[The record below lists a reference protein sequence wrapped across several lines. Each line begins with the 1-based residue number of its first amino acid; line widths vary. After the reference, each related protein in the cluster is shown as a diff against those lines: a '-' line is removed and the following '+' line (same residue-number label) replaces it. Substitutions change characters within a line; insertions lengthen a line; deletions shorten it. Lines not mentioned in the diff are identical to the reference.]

1 MHFKDTGV
9 VQHLRLKNNLQ
20 LTLRLAEPDDA
31 ERLLVYV
38 NQIAGESENIPFGP
52 GEFTMSVEEERA
64 FLLNNAESPNSL
76 YLIAEIAGE
85 IAGTL
90 TFSTGKRL
98 RTQHAGEFGTSV
110 LRKYWNSGIGG
121 CMLAYLINW
130 AKQNGTIRKINL
142 RVRVDNLPAIHL
154 YEKYGFVQEGHRSR
168 EFYLHGQFID
178 AFLLGLQ
185 LDPPLTSPTDT

>member
-1 MHFKDTGV
+1 MHFKDTDV
-9 VQHLRLKNNLQ
+9 VQHIQLKNNIQ
-20 LTLRLAEPDDA
+20 LTLRPAEQDDA

-38 NQIAGESENIPFGP
+38 NQIAGESENITFGP

-64 FLLNNAESPNSL
+64 FLLVNAESPNSL

-90 TFSTGKRL
+90 TFSVGKRPRL
-98 RTQHAGEFGTSV
+98 QHAGEFGTSV
-110 LRKYWNSGIGG
+110 LRTYWNRGIGSY
-121 CMLAYLINW
+121 MLAYLINW

-154 YEKYGFVQEGHRSR
+154 YEKYGFVQEGRLSR
-168 EFYLHGQFID
+168 EFYLHGQFVDTFIM
-178 AFLLGLQ
+178 GLQ
-185 LDPPLTSPTDT
+185 LDPPLTSPTGA